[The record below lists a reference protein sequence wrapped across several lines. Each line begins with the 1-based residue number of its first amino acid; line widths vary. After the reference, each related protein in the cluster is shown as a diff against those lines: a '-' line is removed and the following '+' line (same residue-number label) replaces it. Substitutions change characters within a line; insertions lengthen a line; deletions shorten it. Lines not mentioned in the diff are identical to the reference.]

1 MFLVKKTKKSI
12 NKKIKTQ
19 VKTRQLSAPKR
30 IFDHKKLKIS
40 ILLE

>member
-1 MFLVKKTKKSI
+1 MFLMKKIKKFK

-19 VKTRQLSAPKR
+19 VKTRSKSVPKR
-30 IFDHKKLKIS
+30 IFDHKKFKIS